1 MNEQLHPKHEADQA
15 DELRRLIEQTKGAA
29 EQSSELHREEGERA
43 VEPVRTG
50 LLPPRSAVHVK
61 EPLNLVPY
69 YASGAI
75 AIALFAGFGFWWFAG
90 KSEPASAPA
99 STVPQAQAKSA
110 PTPVKPPASV
120 PIPTP
125 AKPPAPAPVPT
136 PAKPPAPAPV
146 PTPAKPPAP
155 SPVPVKVAE
164 SASAARPEA
173 VKPVQKSA
181 SVSKKK
187 RVIRHRMQAG
197 ETLYKLSVRYYGTGK
212 YQFYL
217 ARYNNIRN
225 TQNVFVGSTV
235 KIPMPP
241 G

>member
-1 MNEQLHPKHEADQA
+1 MMNEQPHQKREVDQA
-15 DELRRLIEQTKGAA
+15 DELRRLIEQTKGAD
-29 EQSSELHREEGERA
+29 EQPPEPHGEEKGRGV

-69 YASGAI
+69 YVSGAI
-75 AIALFAGFGFWWFAG
+75 AIALLAGFGFWWFVG
-90 KSEPASAPA
+90 KSELASTPAV
-99 STVPQAQAKSA
+99 TVPQAQAK
-110 PTPVKPPASV
+110 
-120 PIPTP
+120 
-125 AKPPAPAPVPT
+125 PVPT
-136 PAKPPAPAPV
+136 PAKPPASVPV
-146 PTPAKPPAP
+146 PMPAKPPAP
-155 SPVPVKVAE
+155 VPVPMPAKPPTPAPAPIKVAE
-164 SASAARPEA
+164 SAAVTRSEA
-173 VKPVQKSA
+173 SKPVQKQA
-181 SVSKKK
+181 SPSKKK

-217 ARYNNIRN
+217 ARYNNIHN
-225 TQNVFVGSTV
+225 TQNVFVGSIV